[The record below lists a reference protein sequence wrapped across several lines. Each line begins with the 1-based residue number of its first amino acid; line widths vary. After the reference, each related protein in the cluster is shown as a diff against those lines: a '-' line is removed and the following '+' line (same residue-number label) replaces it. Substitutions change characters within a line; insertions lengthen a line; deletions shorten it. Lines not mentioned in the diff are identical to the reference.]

1 MDDHKVLDIT
11 LHRTHQ
17 LQKDPV
23 LALADTLTRVLANHA
38 EKSRPEDQL
47 LALELSVKALLET
60 LRHALGEVGL
70 NEVIVELER
79 KRMQYTI
86 EWPAHDQSATVYD
99 KFKDEPV
106 AQVVMLRPNTSN
118 NDEGNT

>member
-1 MDDHKVLDIT
+1 MDEHKVIDIA
-11 LHRTHQ
+11 LHREHQ

-38 EKSRPEDQL
+38 VKSRPEDQL

-70 NEVIVELER
+70 NEVIVEVER
-79 KRMQYTI
+79 KRPQYTI
-86 EWPAHDQSATVYD
+86 EWPEHDQSETVYD
-99 KFKDEPV
+99 KFKNEPT
-106 AQVVMLRPNTSN
+106 AQVVMLRPNTPNS
-118 NDEGNT
+118 DEGNT